1 MILVLAKKLV
11 LFLAQWWE
19 GHLHSGCC
27 RRCLVPLSCTVRT
40 SNLILHR
47 EGAVRDCLLFPF
59 MHVHIH
65 THTHTLNITSLTLI
79 FIGYFRNRAG
89 KTSDGL
95 YDIPRKDNL
104 AVKQITPCSSSDED
118 ESGAVY
124 AIPRPSTNSDIPD
137 GLPDADSVKTLDS
150 SSEHTHVTTPTK
162 DRRSP
167 PHQKNGHV
175 QSVKK
180 IPLIPRK
187 VITKSGSDNEEPF
200 KSKHNY
206 NNSQDTNSCSP

>member
-1 MILVLAKKLV
+1 MRRSSTLRLLSSMPSASQLYCKDVK
-11 LFLAQWWE
+11 FNPPP
-19 GHLHSGCC
+19 
-27 RRCLVPLSCTVRT
+27 RRCS
-40 SNLILHR
+40 
-47 EGAVRDCLLFPF
+47 EGLFIVSVYARA
-59 MHVHIH
+59 HTH

-124 AIPRPSTNSDIPD
+124 AIPRPSTSSDIPD
-137 GLPDADSVKTLDS
+137 GPPDADSVKTLDS
-150 SSEHTHVTTPTK
+150 SSEHTHATTPTK